1 MEIKNVEDEEKKEY
15 PEEQEVKKE
24 VIEKRIPKKWIALG
38 ITAVAATVIGSG
50 IYLVNTKSVENQVMG
65 ALIDQ
70 REAIVIFN
78 YKFDSY
84 SGKQSGSN
92 VKSLLM
98 TVINSNNA
106 IENKVKVNGKESDS
120 DISQLAQQILNSK
133 TYTVHIIYAETGY
146 ISEIMIKGTGLE

>member
-70 REAIVIFN
+70 REAIFN
-78 YKFDSY
+78 YKFNSY
-84 SGKQSGSN
+84 SGKQSGRN

-106 IENKVKVNGKESDS
+106 SENKVKVNGKESDS

-146 ISEIMIKGTGLE
+146 ISEIMIKGPGLE